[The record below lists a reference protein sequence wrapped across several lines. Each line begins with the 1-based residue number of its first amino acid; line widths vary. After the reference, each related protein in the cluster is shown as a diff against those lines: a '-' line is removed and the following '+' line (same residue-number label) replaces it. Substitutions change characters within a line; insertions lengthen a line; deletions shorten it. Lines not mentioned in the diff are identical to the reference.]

1 MLAINEKG
9 PLMRLL
15 NMNRGVK
22 TKRTENRLLNMGA
35 DGCTTPYFL
44 SKIVCQKWSND
55 QRIMSL
61 SC

>member
-15 NMNRGVK
+15 NMNRGLK

-35 DGCTTPYFL
+35 DGCTEHSVF
-44 SKIVCQKWSND
+44 
-55 QRIMSL
+55 
-61 SC
+61 